1 MYEGSMIGAG
11 SHVFAVM
18 GYVIAHWRPDKEVG
32 GQVRLNPDLLCHIIG
47 EPIERINQAIDYLTA
62 PDSKSTTPVED
73 GRRLIKIGQ
82 FDYRVVNAM
91 KYHEI
96 QSEEAKRE
104 SNRIRQQKHRDRAR
118 PGFSKRDMAKIR
130 AQNESRETRYCKADE
145 RGDMESAEQIAAEG
159 AASANGK

>member
-1 MYEGSMIGAG
+1 MYGKHFASMYEGSMIGAG

-18 GYVIAHWRPDKEVG
+18 GYVIAHWRPDKDVG

-47 EPIERINQAIDYLTA
+47 EPVERIHEAIEYLTS
-62 PDSKSTTPVED
+62 PDQKSTTPVES

-96 QSEEAKRE
+96 QSEESKRE
-104 SNRIRQQKHRDRAR
+104 ANRIRQQKHRE
-118 PGFSKRDMAKIR
+118 KIR
-130 AQNESRETRYCKADE
+130 PVSRQTIESRVHDSKIRQQE
-145 RGDMESAEQIAAEG
+145 
-159 AASANGK
+159 NGQ